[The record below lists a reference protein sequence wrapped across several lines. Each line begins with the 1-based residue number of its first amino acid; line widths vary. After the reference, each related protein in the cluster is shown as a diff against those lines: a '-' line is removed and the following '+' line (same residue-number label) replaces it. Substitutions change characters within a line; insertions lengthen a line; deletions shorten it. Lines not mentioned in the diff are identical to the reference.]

1 MPYGIS
7 NKNGQTSKLEAK
19 KILNM
24 ASSSGIDTLDTASA
38 YGNSEVTLGE
48 LGVGQ
53 WKIISKIPGIS
64 DDIIRCSQWVLR
76 HVKASLLNLRI
87 DQLDGVLL
95 HAPEQLLSPIGWQII
110 NGLKKAK
117 SLGLVKKVGYSIYS
131 TEYLPSLLEVMKP
144 DIVQLPI
151 NIFDQR
157 AINTGWIKKLND
169 FGIEVHA
176 RSVFMQGLL
185 LMDPAKRPSY
195 YRKWKL
201 LFKKWD
207 SVLAEIGAIEA
218 CFGFIKSVHGISR
231 VIVGVESQEQLKQL
245 LLAWEKAVSTNA
257 PELSCEDEALV
268 NPSNWRISS

>member
-1 MPYGIS
+1 MSYGIS

-19 KILNM
+19 KILDM
-24 ASSSGIDTLDTASA
+24 ASASGIDTLDTAA
-38 YGNSEVTLGE
+38 VYGYSEVTLGE
-48 LGVGQ
+48 LGVGR
-53 WKIISKIPGIS
+53 WKVISKIPPLTNDVIS
-64 DDIIRCSQWVLR
+64 GSEWVLR
-76 HVKASLLNLRI
+76 YVKASLFNLKT

-95 HAPEQLLSPIGWQII
+95 HAPEQLLSPFGSQII

-117 SLGLVKKVGYSIYS
+117 SLGIVKKIGYSIYS
-131 TEYLPSLLEVMKP
+131 TECLPSFLGVMKP

-157 AINTGWIKKLND
+157 AINTGWIKKMIAL
-169 FGIEVHA
+169 GIEVHA

-195 YRKWKL
+195 FRKWRL

-207 SVLAEIGAIEA
+207 SMLARVSAVEA

-245 LLAWEKAVSTNA
+245 LLAWENAVSTNA

-268 NPSNWRISS
+268 NPSNWSI